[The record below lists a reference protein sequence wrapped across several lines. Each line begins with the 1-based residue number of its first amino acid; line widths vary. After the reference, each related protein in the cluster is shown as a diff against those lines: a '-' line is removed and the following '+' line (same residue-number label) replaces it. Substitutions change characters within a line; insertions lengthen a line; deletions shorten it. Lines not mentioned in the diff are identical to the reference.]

1 MNERLVSRELIS
13 EINKETLKR
22 GVMETLGL
30 LITAS
35 HTNTGHA
42 IWTVYLSQGE
52 VTMNETAFLAAF
64 DDYEVIPYADEF
76 NAYMTHVEGL
86 KVLALTKAPLT
97 VEDDF

>member
-1 MNERLVSRELIS
+1 MNERLISGKLIS

-42 IWTVYLSQGE
+42 IWTVGLSEGQI
-52 VTMNETAFLAAF
+52 TMNEIGFLAAF
-64 DDYEVIPYADEF
+64 DDYDVIPFSDDYNAYRTRIEGFEVI
-76 NAYMTHVEGL
+76 
-86 KVLALTKAPLT
+86 ALTKAPLT